1 MVMKRVGSL
10 TIAALF
16 LFGLTGCLEFIGA
29 AGSGA
34 VVTAEYYLSGSVEK
48 TMCFEY
54 GRTKKALLVAL
65 CRMEIVADR
74 TIEVEGGEE
83 ILARAN
89 QMEIKVE
96 IREITPCVTRISV
109 RAGDGFLR
117 WDKATAEEIIS
128 QTNKIAEDLPRLTG

>member
-1 MVMKRVGSL
+1 MKQAGFLLIATLSL
-10 TIAALF
+10 F
-16 LFGLTGCLEFIGA
+16 CLTGCIELLGA

-34 VVTAEYYLSGSVEK
+34 AVTADYILSGSVER

-65 CRMEIVADR
+65 SRMQIVADKAV
-74 TIEVEGGEE
+74 EVEGREE

-96 IREITPCVTRISV
+96 LKEITPRVTRISV

-117 WDKATAEEIIS
+117 WDKATAHEILA
-128 QTNKIAEDLPRLTG
+128 QTNKIAEDLNRKTG

>member
-1 MVMKRVGSL
+1 MKQAGSL
-10 TIAALF
+10 LIAALS
-16 LFGLTGCLEFIGA
+16 LFCLTGCIEFLGA

-34 VVTAEYYLSGSVEK
+34 AVTAEYILSGSVEK

-65 CRMEIVADR
+65 CRMQIVADKAV
-74 TIEVEGGEE
+74 EVEGGEE

-96 IREITPCVTRISV
+96 LKEITPRVTKISV

-117 WDKATAEEIIS
+117 WDKATAHEILA
-128 QTNKIAEDLPRLTG
+128 QTNKIAEDLNGKTG

>member
-1 MVMKRVGSL
+1 MKRVAVPF
-10 TIAALF
+10 IAVFL
-16 LFGLTGCLEFIGA
+16 LFGPTGCAELLGT

-34 VVTAEYYLSGSVEK
+34 VATADYILSGSVAK

-65 CRMEIVADR
+65 SRMEIVADR
-74 TIEVEGGEE
+74 AIEVEGGEE

-96 IREITPCVTRISV
+96 LKEITPCVTRISV
-109 RAGDGFLR
+109 RAGEGFLR
-117 WDKATAEEIIS
+117 WDKATAQEILA
-128 QTNKIAEDLPRLTG
+128 QTNRIAEDLTGLAG

>member
-1 MVMKRVGSL
+1 MKRVGSL
-10 TIAALF
+10 LIAAL
-16 LFGLTGCLEFIGA
+16 LPLLLTGCVELLGA

-34 VVTAEYYLSGSVEK
+34 VVTAEYILSVSVEK
-48 TMCFEY
+48 TMCFGY

-65 CRMEIVADR
+65 SRMEIVADKA
-74 TIEVEGGEE
+74 IEVEGGEE

-96 IREITPCVTRISV
+96 LREITPCVTRISV

-117 WDKATAEEIIS
+117 WDKSTAQEILA
-128 QTNKIAEDLPRLTG
+128 QTNKIAEDLTGKVG

>member
-1 MVMKRVGSL
+1 MKRVGSL
-10 TIAALF
+10 LIAALF
-16 LFGLTGCLEFIGA
+16 PFSLTGCMELLGA

-34 VVTAEYYLSGSVEK
+34 VVTAEYILSGSVEK

-54 GRTKKALLVAL
+54 GRTKKALLVAFS
-65 CRMEIVADR
+65 RMEIVADR
-74 TIEVEGGEE
+74 AIEVEGGEE

-96 IREITPCVTRISV
+96 LREITPCVTRISV

-117 WDKATAEEIIS
+117 WDKATAQEILA
-128 QTNKIAEDLPRLTG
+128 QTNKIAEGLTG

>member
-1 MVMKRVGSL
+1 MKRIRVPL
-10 TIAALF
+10 IAALF
-16 LFGLTGCLEFIGA
+16 LFGPTGCVEFLGA

-34 VVTAEYYLSGSVEK
+34 VVTAEYILSGSVEK

-54 GRTKKALLVAL
+54 GRTKKALLVAFS
-65 CRMEIVADR
+65 RMEIVADR
-74 TIEVEGGEE
+74 AIEVEGGEE

-96 IREITPCVTRISV
+96 LREITPCVTRISV

-117 WDKATAEEIIS
+117 WDKATAQEILA
-128 QTNKIAEDLPRLTG
+128 QTNKIAEGLTGKAG

>member
-1 MVMKRVGSL
+1 MKRVRFL
-10 TIAALF
+10 LIAAL
-16 LFGLTGCLEFIGA
+16 LPLLLTGCVELLGA

-34 VVTAEYYLSGSVEK
+34 VVTAEYILSGSVEK
-48 TMCFEY
+48 TMCFGY

-65 CRMEIVADR
+65 SRMEIVADKA
-74 TIEVEGGEE
+74 IEVEGGEE

-96 IREITPCVTRISV
+96 LREITPCVTRISV

-117 WDKATAEEIIS
+117 WDKATAQEILA
-128 QTNKIAEDLPRLTG
+128 QTNKIAEGLTGKAG

>member
-1 MVMKRVGSL
+1 MKRIRVPL
-10 TIAALF
+10 IAALF
-16 LFGLTGCLEFIGA
+16 LFGPTGCVEFLGA

-34 VVTAEYYLSGSVEK
+34 VVTAEYILSGSVEK

-54 GRTKKALLVAL
+54 GRTKKALLVAFS
-65 CRMEIVADR
+65 RMEIVADR
-74 TIEVEGGEE
+74 AIEVEGGEE

-96 IREITPCVTRISV
+96 LKEITPCVTRISV

-117 WDKATAEEIIS
+117 WDKATAQEILA
-128 QTNKIAEDLPRLTG
+128 QTNKIAEDLTGKAV

>member
-1 MVMKRVGSL
+1 MKRVGSIL
-10 TIAALF
+10 IAALF
-16 LFGLTGCLEFIGA
+16 PFSLTGCVEFLAA

-34 VVTAEYYLSGSVEK
+34 AVTVEYVLSGSVEK

-65 CRMEIVADR
+65 SRMEIMVDR
-74 TIEVEGGEE
+74 AVEVKGGEE

-89 QMEIKVE
+89 HMEITVE
-96 IREITPCVTRISV
+96 LKEITPCVTRISV

-117 WDKATAEEIIS
+117 WDKATAQEILA
-128 QTNKIAEDLPRLTG
+128 QTNRIAEDLTG

>member
-1 MVMKRVGSL
+1 MKRVGYPLIVALSL
-10 TIAALF
+10 I
-16 LFGLTGCLEFIGA
+16 GLTGCVEILGA

-34 VVTAEYYLSGSVEK
+34 VVTAEYVFSGSVEK
-48 TMCFEY
+48 TMCFGY

-65 CRMEIVADR
+65 RRMEILADR
-74 TIEVEGGEE
+74 AIEVEGGEE

-96 IREITPCVTRISV
+96 LREITHCVTRISV

-117 WDKATAEEIIS
+117 WDKATAQEILA
-128 QTNKIAEDLPRLTG
+128 QTNKIAGDLTGKAG

>member
-1 MVMKRVGSL
+1 MKRVRFL
-10 TIAALF
+10 LIAALPP
-16 LFGLTGCLEFIGA
+16 LLLTGCVELLGA

-34 VVTAEYYLSGSVEK
+34 VVTAEYILSGSVEK
-48 TMCFEY
+48 TMCFGY

-65 CRMEIVADR
+65 SRMEIVADKA
-74 TIEVEGGEE
+74 IEVEGGEE

-96 IREITPCVTRISV
+96 LREITPCVTRISV

-117 WDKATAEEIIS
+117 WDKATAQEILA
-128 QTNKIAEDLPRLTG
+128 QTNKIAEDLTGKAG

>member
-1 MVMKRVGSL
+1 MKRVGSIV
-10 TIAALF
+10 IAALF
-16 LFGLTGCLEFIGA
+16 PFSLTGCVELLGA

-34 VVTAEYYLSGSVEK
+34 VVTAEYIMSGCVEK

-65 CRMEIVADR
+65 RRMQIVANKAV
-74 TIEVEGGEE
+74 EVEGGEE
-83 ILARAN
+83 ILAKAN

-96 IREITPCVTRISV
+96 LREITPCVTRISV

-117 WDKATAEEIIS
+117 WDKATANEILA
-128 QTNKIAEDLPRLTG
+128 QTNKIAEDLSGKAG

>member
-1 MVMKRVGSL
+1 MKQAGSL
-10 TIAALF
+10 LIATLSLF
-16 LFGLTGCLEFIGA
+16 CLTGCIEFLGA

-34 VVTAEYYLSGSVEK
+34 AVTAEYILSGSVEK

-65 CRMEIVADR
+65 CRMQIVADKAEE
-74 TIEVEGGEE
+74 IEGGEE
-83 ILARAN
+83 IFARAN

-96 IREITPCVTRISV
+96 LKEITPRVTRISV

-117 WDKATAEEIIS
+117 WDKATAHEILA
-128 QTNKIAEDLPRLTG
+128 QTNKIAEDLNGKTG

>member
-1 MVMKRVGSL
+1 MKRVGSL
-10 TIAALF
+10 LIAALF
-16 LFGLTGCLEFIGA
+16 PFSFTGCLELLGA

-34 VVTAEYYLSGSVEK
+34 VVTAEYVLSGSVEK

-65 CRMEIVADR
+65 CRMQITADKAVV
-74 TIEVEGGEE
+74 VEGGEE
-83 ILARAN
+83 ILAKAN

-96 IREITPCVTRISV
+96 LREITPCVTRISV

-117 WDKATAEEIIS
+117 WDKATANEILA
-128 QTNKIAEDLPRLTG
+128 QTNKIAEDLSGKAG

>member
-1 MVMKRVGSL
+1 VEL
-10 TIAALF
+10 L
-16 LFGLTGCLEFIGA
+16 GA

-34 VVTAEYYLSGSVEK
+34 VVTAEYILSGSVEK

-54 GRTKKALLVAL
+54 GRTKKALLVAFS
-65 CRMEIVADR
+65 RMEIVADR
-74 TIEVEGGEE
+74 AIEVKGGEE

-96 IREITPCVTRISV
+96 LKEITPRGTRISV

-117 WDKATAEEIIS
+117 WDKATAQEILA
-128 QTNKIAEDLPRLTG
+128 QTNKIAEDLTGLAG

>member
-1 MVMKRVGSL
+1 MKRVGSL
-10 TIAALF
+10 LIAALF
-16 LFGLTGCLEFIGA
+16 LFGLTGCVELLGA

-34 VVTAEYYLSGSVEK
+34 VVTAEYILSGSVEK

-54 GRTKKALLVAL
+54 GRTKKALLVAFS
-65 CRMEIVADR
+65 RMEIVADR
-74 TIEVEGGEE
+74 AIEVEGGEE

-96 IREITPCVTRISV
+96 LREITPCVTRISV

-117 WDKATAEEIIS
+117 WDKATAQEIIA
-128 QTNKIAEDLPRLTG
+128 QTNKIAEDLTRKAG

>member
-1 MVMKRVGSL
+1 MKRVGSL
-10 TIAALF
+10 TIAAL
-16 LFGLTGCLEFIGA
+16 LPLLLTGCVELLGA

-34 VVTAEYYLSGSVEK
+34 VVTAEYILSGSVEK
-48 TMCFEY
+48 TMCFGY

-65 CRMEIVADR
+65 SRMEIVADKA
-74 TIEVEGGEE
+74 IEVEGGEE

-96 IREITPCVTRISV
+96 LREITPCVTRISV

-117 WDKATAEEIIS
+117 WDKATAQEILA
-128 QTNKIAEDLPRLTG
+128 QTNKIAEDLTGKAG

>member
-1 MVMKRVGSL
+1 MKRVGSL
-10 TIAALF
+10 LIAALF
-16 LFGLTGCLEFIGA
+16 PFSLTGCVELLGA

-34 VVTAEYYLSGSVEK
+34 AVTAEYILSGSVEK

-54 GRTKKALLVAL
+54 GRTKKALLVAFS
-65 CRMEIVADR
+65 RMEIVADR
-74 TIEVEGGEE
+74 VIEVEGGEE

-96 IREITPCVTRISV
+96 LREITPCVTRISV

-117 WDKATAEEIIS
+117 WDKATAQEILA
-128 QTNKIAEDLPRLTG
+128 QTNKIAEGLTG